1 MAYNI
6 KSTFTFK
13 EPLPTDP
20 ARWAKHSESLKELLS
35 QLVADGKTDGELVKD
50 GNLIAF
56 RYFSDRA
63 SAETWRAALSEYLIN
78 VVEFTAFTSIIEEIT
93 KTYSI
98 MTMSIWANGRPT
110 PEESVAQSEFLT
122 IVAPLTQQGLVSK
135 SFWPDENTTVRY
147 FVDEASAQLY
157 ISAVADLNTKL
168 NRNDWSYTIANG
180 SITLTWVPDNG
191 KWKLVCESPW
201 IPAV

>member
-6 KSTFTFK
+6 KSTFTLK
-13 EPLPTDP
+13 EPLPRNLE
-20 ARWAKHSESLKELLS
+20 RWANHGESLRKLLS

-50 GNLIAF
+50 NNRIAF

-63 SAETWRAALSEYLIN
+63 SAETWQAALSEYLIN
-78 VVEFTAFTSIIEEIT
+78 IVEFTAFTSIIEEIT
-93 KTYSI
+93 KTYSV
-98 MTMSIWANGRPT
+98 MTTSTWTNGRPT
-110 PEESVAQSEFLT
+110 PEESVAQTEFST
-122 IVAPLTQQGLVSK
+122 TVAPLTQQGLVSK

-168 NRNDWSYTIANG
+168 NRNDWSYIVAIG
-180 SITLTWVPDNG
+180 SVALYWALENNQWTQIY
-191 KWKLVCESPW
+191 ESPW
-201 IPAV
+201 APAV